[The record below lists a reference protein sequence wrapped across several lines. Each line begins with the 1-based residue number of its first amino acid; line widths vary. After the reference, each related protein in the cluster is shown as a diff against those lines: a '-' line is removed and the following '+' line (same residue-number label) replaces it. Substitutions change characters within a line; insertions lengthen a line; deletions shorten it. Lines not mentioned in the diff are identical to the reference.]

1 MQLERSVIMG
11 HTSLAITVH
20 CLVEGLLLQL
30 LASSAGAGRQLW
42 S

>member
-1 MQLERSVIMG
+1 MG

-30 LASSAGAGRQLW
+30 LPLSAVVGRQLNLLIEGKN
-42 S
+42 